1 MQNPT
6 CMASFFYMDTHHK
19 HEVIFLFGAELLPKF
34 LHILAEVPEKCTV
47 HLQKERPFSELWDN
61 STCFSRH
68 YRIYFFSIVST
79 VLFFKGF

>member
-47 HLQKERPFSELWDN
+47 HLQKERPFSEL
-61 STCFSRH
+61 
-68 YRIYFFSIVST
+68 
-79 VLFFKGF
+79 